1 MSSSHSVLRT
11 RLQPARL
18 DEILFDHALG
28 HGADS
33 VIERRS
39 PQQYRFE
46 TKVPGDRQ
54 VERAAQLELV

>member
-1 MSSSHSVLRT
+1 M
-11 RLQPARL
+11 QPARL

-28 HGADS
+28 HGTDS